1 MENNEFVFIC
11 NNDKWNFFDNI
22 KQEGHIES
30 WKCTKNVKNGDT
42 FYMHLG
48 GNSVKEKGIIATGT
62 VVSDPYIE
70 SNPYIDIKEATL
82 VVDLQIEKIF
92 DKTILKFKQGAYQ
105 VQGSCGKVRKEVAD
119 EIKKNIDD
127 YLVKNI

>member
-22 KQEGHIES
+22 EQEGHIES
-30 WKCTKNVKNGDT
+30 WKCTKSVKNGDK
-42 FYMHLG
+42 FYIHLG

-70 SNPYIDIKEATL
+70 SNEYIDIKEAPL
-82 VVDLQIEKIF
+82 VVDLQIENIF
-92 DKTILKFKQGAYQ
+92 DKAILKFKQGAYQ
-105 VQGSCGKVRKEVAD
+105 VQASCGKVRKEIAD

-127 YLVKNI
+127 YLAKNI